1 MHDFF
6 AHFVWKMYKT
16 VTKFNYEIFIHFV
29 SWKGA
34 RVLGCLSVGRV
45 QAFKVASFNHGITSL
60 KMLFQ

>member
-29 SWKGA
+29 SWKGEECYA
-34 RVLGCLSVGRV
+34 ASLLAEFKPLKS
-45 QAFKVASFNHGITSL
+45 QALITVALH
-60 KMLFQ
+60 